1 MLWATP
7 SSSPGFLVFLG
18 KKMSSCPS
26 GCLSLVFVDRSQALP
41 ITQVG
46 GSWV

>member
-7 SSSPGFLVFLG
+7 SSSPGFFVFLG
-18 KKMSSCPS
+18 RQMSSRPS
-26 GCLSLVFVDRSQALP
+26 GFHSLVFADKSQALP

-46 GSWV
+46 ESWV